1 MRRFLLLLLV
11 TVSLSATAQFRP
23 YRDVVYLNDSSVIRG
38 KILFGEPDSTLFV
51 DTPYGCTFAYTK
63 DEVLRFELQPQV
75 RHKGFVLQSGTSVG
89 YTKGY
94 NLAPIVSDIYW
105 GFKYRTG
112 SLYSVGLNVKHQMSW
127 KFTGNADMD
136 ISAAS
141 SIQISQRLYFTR
153 KPISP
158 YCELNIGL
166 SLFCQELSSTYY
178 YQSVN
183 SFTGDFTFFGFFEN
197 AWYYFTDWGTCHIEI
212 GCSIRNL
219 DVALNGGISFYHHT
233 FGGFGYGIGH
243 HTISLRL
250 GYSLPIN

>member
-1 MRRFLLLLLV
+1 MRKILLLLLV
-11 TVSLSATAQFRP
+11 TVNLSATAQFRP
-23 YRDVVYLNDSSVIRG
+23 YRDVVYLNDGSVIKG
-38 KILFGEPDSTLFV
+38 KIHFEEPDSTLFV

-63 DEVLRFELQPQV
+63 DEVLRYELQPLI

-89 YTKGY
+89 YNTGGD
-94 NLAPIVSDIYW
+94 NHAPIVSDIYW

-112 SLYSVGLNVKHQMSW
+112 SLYSVGLNVKHQMFW
-127 KFTGNADMD
+127 MFTGNADRN
-136 ISAAS
+136 ISTAS

-166 SLFCQELSSTYY
+166 SLFRQGLSSTYY

-197 AWYYFTDWGTCHIEI
+197 AWYYFADWGTCHMEI

-219 DVALNGGISFYHHT
+219 DVALNGGISFYRNNV
-233 FGGFGYGIGH
+233 GF